1 MKIYSVG
8 SVLILLLIILFLNIL
23 LDKMLGRKFTFD
35 LSVAHCNT
43 ISDESVKYLDS
54 LPQGTNIRIVGL
66 FEEPESITG
75 TRYQYIIPMLKDYVR
90 KSNGKVT
97 LEFVD
102 LKMNPG
108 IISELDPNGSFDLKN
123 LSGHFV
129 VSYNGKIDVIDPVS
143 CYTIDTTYLEQ
154 NNAYLAT
161 GINTEYTFTNSMMSL
176 INGFVN
182 KAYVVTGLKE
192 NGSENLKRILK
203 SVGVE
208 SADLAVTSG
217 FKIPEDC
224 NLLIL
229 NGPNTDIT
237 ESMYIEIKEYLNKG
251 GKVIVSVDY
260 DAENVNEAYLNL
272 NKLLNEMN
280 INIEKCMVSENDP
293 EYQLN
298 KRINDSLV
306 DIAKGFT
313 DFSSEKR
320 VHCIL
325 ARPLGSSGVKN
336 ENIVTT
342 PILTTSANASKSIAD
357 ENYRAKEIE
366 KDAGVLNVAMY
377 AALMQNGGEIFVFG
391 STSFTSDVYYSE
403 FTLNDKN
410 ADFIKSCI
418 RSVLPKAASY
428 NIKIRV
434 IPIDSYKLN
443 EKTATTAMSTGVM
456 IVFMIILPL
465 ILSSLAVIIY
475 NKRKNL

>member
-1 MKIYSVG
+1 
-8 SVLILLLIILFLNIL
+8 
-23 LDKMLGRKFTFD
+23 
-35 LSVAHCNT
+35 
-43 ISDESVKYLDS
+43 
-54 LPQGTNIRIVGL
+54 
-66 FEEPESITG
+66 
-75 TRYQYIIPMLKDYVR
+75 
-90 KSNGKVT
+90 
-97 LEFVD
+97 
-102 LKMNPG
+102 
-108 IISELDPNGSFDLKN
+108 
-123 LSGHFV
+123 
-129 VSYNGKIDVIDPVS
+129 
-143 CYTIDTTYLEQ
+143 
-154 NNAYLAT
+154 
-161 GINTEYTFTNSMMSL
+161 
-176 INGFVN
+176 
-182 KAYVVTGLKE
+182 
-192 NGSENLKRILK
+192 
-203 SVGVE
+203 
-208 SADLAVTSG
+208 
-217 FKIPEDC
+217 
-224 NLLIL
+224 
-229 NGPNTDIT
+229 
-237 ESMYIEIKEYLNKG
+237 
-251 GKVIVSVDY
+251 
-260 DAENVNEAYLNL
+260 
-272 NKLLNEMN
+272 MN

-428 NIKIRV
+428 NIKIPV